1 MRRVNR
7 DTNVVVIGAGTAGME
22 AACTAAEVGCH
33 TWLLEAKNHVGGLA
47 SEISRLPE
55 KNASLISAVYEKSVS
70 PRWTT

>member
-1 MRRVNR
+1 
-7 DTNVVVIGAGTAGME
+7 ME

-55 KNASLISAVYEKSVS
+55 KNASLISRSL
-70 PRWTT
+70 